1 MADTKKRWTNSDV
14 EFLCEHALDMD
25 PKDIAERL
33 GRSSK
38 SVVLYMFRHGIARRQ
53 QVKRN
58 LMRELIDTKIDARY
72 FHPTREFYIST
83 GINQVKFQEIWQ
95 GYRQATNDE
104 MAAVA
109 RHLKC
114 TREELLKFFSSLQL
128 NLFD

>member
-1 MADTKKRWTNSDV
+1 MAYIKKRWTNSDV

-58 LMRELIDTKIDARY
+58 LMRELIGTKINVRY
-72 FHPTREFYIST
+72 FHPTREFYTST
-83 GINQVKFQEIWQ
+83 GINQIQFQEIWH
-95 GYRQATNDE
+95 GYRQATNEE

-109 RHLKC
+109 KHLDC
-114 TREELLKFFSSLQL
+114 SRDELLKFVSSLQL
-128 NLFD
+128 SFFD

>member
-58 LMRELIDTKIDARY
+58 LMRELIGTKIDVRY

-95 GYRQATNDE
+95 GYRQATNGE

>member
-38 SVVLYMFRHGIARRQ
+38 SVVLYMFRHGIARR
-53 QVKRN
+53 
-58 LMRELIDTKIDARY
+58 ELIGTKIDARY

>member
-58 LMRELIDTKIDARY
+58 LMRELIGTKIDARY
-72 FHPTREFYIST
+72 FHPTREFYI
-83 GINQVKFQEIWQ
+83 
-95 GYRQATNDE
+95 
-104 MAAVA
+104 
-109 RHLKC
+109 
-114 TREELLKFFSSLQL
+114 
-128 NLFD
+128 